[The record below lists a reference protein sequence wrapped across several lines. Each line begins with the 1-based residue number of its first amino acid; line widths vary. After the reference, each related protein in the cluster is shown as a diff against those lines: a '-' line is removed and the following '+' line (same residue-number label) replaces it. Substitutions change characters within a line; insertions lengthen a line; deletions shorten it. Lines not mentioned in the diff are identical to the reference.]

1 MKLDVYGMVTSRII
15 EQLEQGIIPWEK
27 PWTGTQSGAIS
38 GATGRAY
45 SLLNQMLL
53 GRPGVYFTFKQVKER
68 GGSVKKGEKSQT
80 VVFWKQIPVKEQ
92 NENGETVERLVPV
105 LKYYNV
111 FHFDQC
117 TGLKPSE
124 QAPTEELPEIRSSEE
139 IISQYQRREEIV
151 IEYVRGDEACYSPGR
166 DRITLPL
173 REQFKS
179 AEEFYSTAFHEMT
192 HSTGHAKRLNRLKS
206 TAHFGNEEYSR
217 EELVAEIG
225 AAALMNHTGAETTK
239 SFRNSAAYIQSW
251 LKALRNDSKMVVQ
264 ASGQAARAVDFIL
277 GIE

>member
-1 MKLDVYGMVTSRII
+1 MKIDVYALVTARII
-15 EQLEQGIIPWEK
+15 AQLEQGVIPWSK

-38 GATGRAY
+38 GATRKPY

-53 GRPGVYFTFKQVKER
+53 GRPGVYFTFKQVKDQ
-68 GGSVKKGEKSQT
+68 GGSVKRGEKSQT

-92 NENGETVERLVPV
+92 NENGETVERLIPI
-105 LKYYNV
+105 LKYHNV
-111 FHFDQC
+111 FHADQC
-117 TGLKPSE
+117 IGLKPIE
-124 QAPTEELPEIRSSEE
+124 QAPTTEPPKIQSGED
-139 IISQYQRREEIV
+139 IISQYQDREKII

-166 DRITLPL
+166 DGITLPL

-251 LKALRNDSKMVVQ
+251 LRALRNDNRLIIQ